1 MVRGSAS
8 RSCHS
13 HDNRAK
19 SARITE
25 EVRGPHPSRIAK
37 ALGIPHIAAFGNLQ
51 LVAEES
57 FRTNDSWAWGS
68 MDLWARVDQ
77 LSTSVAGI
85 TSWQMHGYGKKN
97 TTIKGYE
104 RPIQKA
110 KGWLDER
117 RGNGKVGST
126 KGEETARLARR
137 KERKP
142 RKEEGR
148 KKPILAAI
156 SMKYETTTMEM
167 NSTISL
173 PRSQSIQLLSHVL
186 WEFNHEILSFENIRS

>member
-1 MVRGSAS
+1 
-8 RSCHS
+8 
-13 HDNRAK
+13 
-19 SARITE
+19 
-25 EVRGPHPSRIAK
+25 
-37 ALGIPHIAAFGNLQ
+37 
-51 LVAEES
+51 
-57 FRTNDSWAWGS
+57 
-68 MDLWARVDQ
+68 VDQ

-173 PRSQSIQLLSHVL
+173 PRSQSIQLWSHVL
-186 WEFNHEILSFENIRS
+186 

>member
-97 TTIKGYE
+97 TRMKLNLIWKWKWSEIRIWRPKG
-104 RPIQKA
+104 PVPILIQKCC
-110 KGWLDER
+110 
-117 RGNGKVGST
+117 S
-126 KGEETARLARR
+126 
-137 KERKP
+137 
-142 RKEEGR
+142 
-148 KKPILAAI
+148 ILRPAMFAF
-156 SMKYETTTMEM
+156 
-167 NSTISL
+167 L
-173 PRSQSIQLLSHVL
+173 
-186 WEFNHEILSFENIRS
+186 FSFESGS

>member
-97 TTIKGYE
+97 TTIKG
-104 RPIQKA
+104 
-110 KGWLDER
+110 
-117 RGNGKVGST
+117 NFKVGST
-126 KGEETARLARR
+126 RLWNISTNPESERLAR
-137 KERKP
+137 P
-142 RKEEGR
+142 QGEESGLDNCTDLWWPMDWSSKAHLSA
-148 KKPILAAI
+148 KKI
-156 SMKYETTTMEM
+156 
-167 NSTISL
+167 
-173 PRSQSIQLLSHVL
+173 VC
-186 WEFNHEILSFENIRS
+186 WEH